1 MGGERGRGEREKRG
15 IGRERE
21 RGESEEA
28 GPAAPG
34 APGLQR
40 RAQPIEWMCDCVL
53 RAVLCCS

>member
-21 RGESEEA
+21 MGESEEA

-34 APGLQR
+34 APGQQR
-40 RAQPIEWMCDCVL
+40 RAQPIEWMCYCVL
-53 RAVLCCS
+53 RAVRCCS

>member
-1 MGGERGRGEREKRG
+1 MGGERGGERE
-15 IGRERE
+15 ERE